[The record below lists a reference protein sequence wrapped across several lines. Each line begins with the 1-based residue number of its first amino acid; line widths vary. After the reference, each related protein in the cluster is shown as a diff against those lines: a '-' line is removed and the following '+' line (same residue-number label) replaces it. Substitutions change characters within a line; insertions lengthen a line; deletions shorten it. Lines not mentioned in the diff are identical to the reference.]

1 MFFVGNDWA
10 EDHHDVEIVDE
21 QGHRLARRR
30 VPEGLDG
37 VTRLHG
43 LIAQFVPEEWGALD
57 PADAAARV
65 KVGIE
70 TDRGVW
76 VQALIAAGYE
86 VSRST
91 HVGGLFAV
99 VSVTGALARVVV
111 PGAEE
116 ASREGGRHHKQ
127 PLSGRLG
134 HECSEYSMTSIG
146 RPSPKSRCEVL
157 PVSAQPLWS

>member
-30 VPEGLDG
+30 VLEGLDG

-86 VSRST
+86 V
-91 HVGGLFAV
+91 FAINPCRWPV
-99 VSVTGALARVVV
+99 R
-111 PGAEE
+111 
-116 ASREGGRHHKQ
+116 R
-127 PLSGRLG
+127 RLG
-134 HECSEYSMTSIG
+134 HRSTC
-146 RPSPKSRCEVL
+146 PSCCPRC
-157 PVSAQPLWS
+157 